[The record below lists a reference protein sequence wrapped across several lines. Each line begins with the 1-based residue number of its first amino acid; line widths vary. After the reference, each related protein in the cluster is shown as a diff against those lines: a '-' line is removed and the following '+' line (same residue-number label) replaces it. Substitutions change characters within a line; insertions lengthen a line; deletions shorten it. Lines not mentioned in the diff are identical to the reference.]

1 MYPIHNEE
9 KYIVAERFIRTL
21 KYKIYK
27 YMTLMSKNVYNDK
40 LDDKVNKY
48 NNKYHSAIK
57 MKPVDVKSNTYIN
70 SGKETNKI

>member
-1 MYPIHNEE
+1 MYPTHNDE

-21 KYKIYK
+21 KYKTYK

-48 NNKYHSAIK
+48 NDKYHSAIK

-70 SGKETNKI
+70 SSKETNKI

>member
-48 NNKYHSAIK
+48 NDKYHSAIK

>member
-1 MYPIHNEE
+1 MYPTHNEE

-48 NNKYHSAIK
+48 NDKYHSVIK